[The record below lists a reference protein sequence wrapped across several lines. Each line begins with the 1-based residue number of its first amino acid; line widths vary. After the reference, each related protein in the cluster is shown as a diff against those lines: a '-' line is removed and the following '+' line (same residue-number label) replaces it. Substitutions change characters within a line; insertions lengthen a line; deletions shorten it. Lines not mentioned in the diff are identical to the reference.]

1 MRNISLK
8 RKIITL
14 LMVIVCIISIPKTIY
29 TTSTNIKNFTNYNKA
44 NLDLQKTEVYG
55 ELNTLLSMSYMLGNT
70 IRNDI
75 ENTLINLTNETRN
88 RHLLLSNILNSIK
101 NNDDIKE
108 IDLSLNENI
117 YDNDNKYLNDK
128 TFNNGLLLVKITNKI
143 EPNNNNINK
152 ADEDTFQINSYGE
165 KELILP
171 IKLHE
176 NIVGYINIKLKDCT
190 FNNNIIVTDLNNI
203 NIITNE
209 EVNVNNYIKINNIDY
224 VYSSSEI
231 KLNKLNGGLKIYS
244 IINKKEYENG
254 SNLFVIMSIFIELIM
269 LFSIVIFIVYFL
281 NKKIITPISKLSLVL
296 YRVKQYGKIEKEDEL
311 VLNKYINDN
320 TEIGRLAINIKG
332 ILDIISNNI
341 KLVSN
346 SIINLNQSISNLE
359 NISNIIKTSA
369 EDMSKSSLNIA
380 ELSNSQSEQIK
391 EVLDIMDNNNNSVDN
406 MNNAVNI
413 LNNDLKDIREYREDG
428 IKELNNLVTHI
439 TKSKELINK
448 SHNSVIETKNAST
461 KIKGTLEDIEG
472 IAYQTNLLALN
483 AQIEASHAGE
493 FGKGFAVVADEIRK
507 LADNQNQL
515 TSNIKDIIKD
525 LVMRSDNLVID
536 IKEVL
541 SAFEVQ
547 EDNSNNVVDKFR
559 LIENTLINIE
569 THTNQLNQIT
579 RELEVNNNNI
589 ISNTKRVSN
598 FAEENSA
605 NTEEVSDNTNKQLDY
620 INNVYESI
628 SLLEQD
634 INNLNKTI
642 NAFDN

>member
-1 MRNISLK
+1 MRNISLR

-101 NNDDIKE
+101 NSDNIKE
-108 IDLSLNENI
+108 IDLSLNENV

-128 TFNNGLLLVKITNKI
+128 TFNNGLLSVKITNKI
-143 EPNNNNINK
+143 EPNNNINK
-152 ADEDTFQINSYGE
+152 ANEDTFQINSYGE
-165 KELILP
+165 KELVLP
-171 IKLHE
+171 IKLHD
-176 NIVGYINIKLKDCT
+176 NVVGYINIKLKDCT

-203 NIITNE
+203 NIITNKE
-209 EVNVNNYIKINNIDY
+209 INVNNFIKINNIDY

-296 YRVKQYGKIEKEDEL
+296 YRVKQYGKIKKEDEL
-311 VLNKYINDN
+311 VLDKYINDN

-525 LVMRSDNLVID
+525 LV
-536 IKEVL
+536 EV
-541 SAFEVQ
+541 
-547 EDNSNNVVDKFR
+547 
-559 LIENTLINIE
+559 
-569 THTNQLNQIT
+569 
-579 RELEVNNNNI
+579 
-589 ISNTKRVSN
+589 
-598 FAEENSA
+598 
-605 NTEEVSDNTNKQLDY
+605 
-620 INNVYESI
+620 
-628 SLLEQD
+628 
-634 INNLNKTI
+634 
-642 NAFDN
+642 

>member
-29 TTSTNIKNFTNYNKA
+29 TTSTNIKNFTHYNKA

-101 NNDDIKE
+101 NSDNIKE

-143 EPNNNNINK
+143 EPNNNINK
-152 ADEDTFQINSYGE
+152 ANEDTFQINSYGE
-165 KELILP
+165 KELVLP

-176 NIVGYINIKLKDCT
+176 NVVGYINIKLKDCT

-209 EVNVNNYIKINNIDY
+209 EINVNNYIKLNNIDY

-244 IINKKEYENG
+244 IVNRKEYENG
-254 SNLFVIMSIFIELIM
+254 SNFFIVMSIFIELIM
-269 LFSIVIFIVYFL
+269 LFSIIAFIVYFL

-296 YRVKQYGKIEKEDEL
+296 YRVKQYGKIKEEDEL
-311 VLNKYINDN
+311 ALNKYINDN
-320 TEIGRLAINIKG
+320 TEIGKLAINIKG

-341 KLVSN
+341 KLVSD

-547 EDNSNNVVDKFR
+547 ENNSNNVVDKFR

>member
-1 MRNISLK
+1 MRNISLR

-101 NNDDIKE
+101 NSDNIKE
-108 IDLSLNENI
+108 IDLSLNENV

-128 TFNNGLLLVKITNKI
+128 TFNNGLLSVKITNKI
-143 EPNNNNINK
+143 EPNNNINK
-152 ADEDTFQINSYGE
+152 ANEDTFQINSYGE
-165 KELILP
+165 KELVLP
-171 IKLHE
+171 IKLHD
-176 NIVGYINIKLKDCT
+176 NVVGYINIKLKDCT

-203 NIITNE
+203 NIITNKE
-209 EVNVNNYIKINNIDY
+209 INVNNFIKINNIDY

-296 YRVKQYGKIEKEDEL
+296 YRVKQYGKIKKEDEL
-311 VLNKYINDN
+311 VLDKYINDN

-547 EDNSNNVVDKFR
+547 ENNSNNVVDKFR

>member
-1 MRNISLK
+1 MRSISLK

-44 NLDLQKTEVYG
+44 NLNLQKTEVYG
-55 ELNTLLSMSYMLGNT
+55 ELNTLLSMSYTLGNT

-143 EPNNNNINK
+143 EPNNNINK
-152 ADEDTFQINSYGE
+152 ANEDTFQINSYGE
-165 KELILP
+165 KELVLP

-209 EVNVNNYIKINNIDY
+209 EVSVNNYIKINNVDY

-254 SNLFVIMSIFIELIM
+254 SNFFIITSILIELIM
-269 LFSIVIFIVYFL
+269 LVSIIAFIVYIL
-281 NKKIITPISKLSLVL
+281 NKKIIIPISKLSLVL
-296 YRVKQYGKIEKEDEL
+296 HRVKQYGKIEKEDEL
-311 VLNKYINDN
+311 VLDKYINDN

>member
-55 ELNTLLSMSYMLGNT
+55 ELNTLLSMSYTLGNT

-143 EPNNNNINK
+143 EPNNNINK

-165 KELILP
+165 KELVLP

-209 EVNVNNYIKINNIDY
+209 EVSVNNYIKINNIDY

-254 SNLFVIMSIFIELIM
+254 SNFFIITSILIELIM
-269 LFSIVIFIVYFL
+269 LFSIIAFIIYIL

-311 VLNKYINDN
+311 VLDKYINDN

-391 EVLDIMDNNNNSVDN
+391 EVIDIMDNNNNSVDN

-461 KIKGTLEDIEG
+461 KIKGTLENIEG

-547 EDNSNNVVDKFR
+547 ENNSNNVVDKFR